1 MGTAFSQ
8 FNQIASTVWLYTFG
22 HAFASAQSNDGFVD
36 SIQVSMPDFVLGP
49 GMTIVLGAAF
59 IQSGDQLSHIAL
71 AVEQTVL

>member
-22 HAFASAQSNDGFVD
+22 NAFASAQSNDGFVD